1 MKTIEIEVDDRF
13 VDKVYEILK
22 KIPIISLK
30 VKNSSS
36 WRDELKRSE
45 PKKKER
51 FVLDKIE
58 INSSLD
64 FNEIKDEY
72 FKFKGYS

>member
-30 VKNSSS
+30 VKNSS

-64 FNEIKDEY
+64 VNEIRDEY